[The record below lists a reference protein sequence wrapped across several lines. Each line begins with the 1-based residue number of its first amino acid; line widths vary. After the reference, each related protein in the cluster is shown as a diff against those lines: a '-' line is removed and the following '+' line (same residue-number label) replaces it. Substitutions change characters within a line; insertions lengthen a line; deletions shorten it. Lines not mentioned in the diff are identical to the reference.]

1 MKEWVKN
8 VALSVVL
15 VVSIGALM
23 VFVASRAE
31 AEGTQERAEAGPGT
45 GRIVVSGEEVYL
57 GRRIYIRIIAV
68 DGIEYLVVY
77 GYDEVA
83 VTPLVGGER

>member
-1 MKEWVKN
+1 MKEWVL
-8 VALSVVL
+8 AIVL
-15 VVSIGALM
+15 VVGLGAL
-23 VFVASRAE
+23 VVLSAQRAE